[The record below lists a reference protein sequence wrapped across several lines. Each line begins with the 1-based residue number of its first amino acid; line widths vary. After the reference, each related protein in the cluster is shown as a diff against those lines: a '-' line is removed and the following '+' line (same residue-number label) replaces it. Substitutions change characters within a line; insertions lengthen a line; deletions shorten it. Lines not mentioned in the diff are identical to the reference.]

1 MGLAFARRSLSLRV
15 RVARDGTS
23 RVLVTHMSSP
33 EALVWE
39 LRDSDT
45 REDTVVDLFKSAET
59 SRVHAYSLLHHMD
72 RRWTMCTGAAEG
84 RKTRPGL
91 GWSGNAPYGVCES
104 DVLSARNSHLA
115 LR

>member
-1 MGLAFARRSLSLRV
+1 MWRTWWAASEMGLAFARRSLSLRV

-59 SRVHAYSLLHHMD
+59 SMSTRVQSASSYGQTLDNVH
-72 RRWTMCTGAAEG
+72 RRG
-84 RKTRPGL
+84 
-91 GWSGNAPYGVCES
+91 
-104 DVLSARNSHLA
+104 
-115 LR
+115 

>member
-59 SRVHAYSLLHHMD
+59 SMSTRVQSASLYGQTLDNAH
-72 RRWTMCTGAAEG
+72 RRGSREEDASWTRVV
-84 RKTRPGL
+84 RKRAI
-91 GWSGNAPYGVCES
+91 WRVRE
-104 DVLSARNSHLA
+104 
-115 LR
+115 